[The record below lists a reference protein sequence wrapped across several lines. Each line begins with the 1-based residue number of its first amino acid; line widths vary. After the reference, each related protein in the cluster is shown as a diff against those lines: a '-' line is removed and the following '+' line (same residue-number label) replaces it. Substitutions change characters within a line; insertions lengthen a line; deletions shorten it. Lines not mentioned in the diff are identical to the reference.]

1 MYMTKAEIK
10 NIEIMIDD
18 MFNYSYNQFNDVA
31 TLQTHSKT
39 AVITAAKDYIA
50 KISAI
55 LYREEDRAEKIRL
68 EERKAAAEEII
79 AYLIEAVEALE
90 DMIALFESPLF
101 TWDDAQELWDESYTG
116 LMEVV
121 NLSI

>member
-1 MYMTKAEIK
+1 MTKTEIK
-10 NIEIMIDD
+10 SIEIMIDD
-18 MFNYSYNQFNDVA
+18 MFNYSYDQFNDTA

-39 AVITAAKDYIA
+39 AVITAAKDYIS

-55 LYREEDRAEKIRL
+55 LYREEDKAEKIRI

-101 TWDDAQELWDESYTG
+101 TWDDAQELWEESYTG